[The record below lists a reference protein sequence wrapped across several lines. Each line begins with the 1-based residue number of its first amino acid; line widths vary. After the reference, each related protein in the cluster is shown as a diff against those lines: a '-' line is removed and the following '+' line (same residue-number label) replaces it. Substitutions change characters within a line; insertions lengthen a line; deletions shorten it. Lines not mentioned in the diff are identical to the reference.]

1 MPINLFHNS
10 IKESLKYLGWI
21 LLFLSVWFKGCSS
34 EAKSVKETKIKM
46 PEAKAVFETQKP
58 EQMPIILTQKSKPV
72 YLNNPI
78 NESLLEENEKLKS
91 DYSKM
96 SDSLK
101 SKAFDK
107 AIELNQFSSKFE
119 DENML
124 LNINGTVR
132 GEVLGI
138 TPSYI
143 IKAKE
148 IPIQI
153 KEKQTVFRLLGGLE
167 LGNNLQLNSFKSK
180 GNLMFQNRK
189 GNIIS
194 GSFDTNQTVWI
205 GYNAS
210 IFEVK
215 R

>member
-1 MPINLFHNS
+1 MQINLHHDA
-10 IKESLKYLGWI
+10 IKEFLKYLGWI
-21 LLFLSVWFKGCSS
+21 LLIIAIWLKACKRETVTSKNQI
-34 EAKSVKETKIKM
+34 VKI

-58 EQMPIILTQKSKPV
+58 EQKPIILTQKSKPV

-78 NESLLEENEKLKS
+78 NERLLEENEKLKS

-101 SKAFDK
+101 SRAFDK

-167 LGNNLQLNSFKSK
+167 LGNNLQLNSFKAK